1 MKSFDDYIDLMMNK
15 DEAAFFEVYQQTKA
29 GVYSVIA
36 SIIKDRQAIEDLMQ
50 ETYIK
55 MLKSLNQYQKGR
67 SFTPW
72 LLQIAKNLALDYYR
86 KHQKEVVMD
95 IQENEYLFTKNQVN
109 ENQEIDLELNEML
122 RSLTIDEREVVT
134 LKIVSEMKF
143 KDIAES
149 LNRPLGTVLW
159 IYNKA
164 IKKVKNDLERR
175 KLV

>member
-72 LLQIAKNLALDYYR
+72 LLQIAKNLSLDYYR

-164 IKKVKNDLERR
+164 IKKIKNDLERR

>member
-67 SFTPW
+67 SFTSW

-122 RSLTIDEREVVT
+122 SSLTIDEREVVT

-149 LNRPLGTVLW
+149 LNKPLGTVLW

>member
-122 RSLTIDEREVVT
+122 SSLTIDEREVVT

>member
-15 DEAAFFEVYQQTKA
+15 DEASFFEVYQQTKA

-122 RSLTIDEREVVT
+122 SSLTIDEREVVT

-149 LNRPLGTVLW
+149 LNKPLGTVLW

>member
-55 MLKSLNQYQKGR
+55 MLKNLNQYQKGR

-122 RSLTIDEREVVT
+122 SSLTIDEREVVT

-149 LNRPLGTVLW
+149 LNKPLGTVLW

>member
-29 GVYSVIA
+29 GGYSVIA

-122 RSLTIDEREVVT
+122 SSLTIDEREVVT

-149 LNRPLGTVLW
+149 LNKPLGTVLW

>member
-122 RSLTIDEREVVT
+122 SSLTIDEREVVT

-149 LNRPLGTVLW
+149 LNKPLGTVLW